1 MDEFDEREN
10 AERTG
15 FGRPGYPQQYH
26 AVRPRLPVA
35 VADLLCQYARC
46 QRPRLVVDLGCGT
59 GLSTQVWIDRAE
71 TVVGI
76 EPLAPMLALA
86 RASVR
91 GANVRWLHGYAHDT
105 RLADGAAD
113 IVVCSQSFHWM
124 EPQTTLREAA
134 RILRDGGVF
143 AAVDCDK
150 PAVDWEVETIADR
163 FSIRA
168 RAKRDELGIRVGA
181 DQARGWPKDGHL
193 QQMRDSGWFDYVRG
207 VFLHQAEAIAG
218 ERMVEETINVVVD
231 FLPELTAAGIRAEE
245 IGLDE
250 FRDVCARRI
259 GAAGRWFLGYQVRL
273 GVRKAR

>member
-1 MDEFDEREN
+1 MDDFDERKN

-15 FGRPGYPQQYH
+15 FGRPGYPEQYH
-26 AVRPRLPVA
+26 AVRPRLPRA

-46 QRPRLVVDLGCGT
+46 QQPGVVVDLGCGT

-71 TVVGI
+71 AVVGI
-76 EPLAPMLALA
+76 EPLEAMLEIA
-86 RASVR
+86 RANVR

-105 RLADGAAD
+105 GLPEGVAD

-134 RILRDGGVF
+134 RILRDRGVF

-181 DQARGWPKDGHL
+181 SCARGWPKDGHL
-193 QQMRDSGWFDYVRG
+193 QQMRDSRWFDYVRA
-207 VFLHQAEAIAG
+207 VSLHQAESIAG

-231 FLPELTAAGIRAEE
+231 FLPELTAAGVSAEE

-250 FRDVCARRI
+250 FRAVCARRI
-259 GAAGRWFLGYQVRL
+259 GAAGQWFLGYQVRL
-273 GVRKAR
+273 GVRKSR